1 MVKHHENPP
10 KSLEC
15 KEQPKDL
22 PEKKLKTLKKK
33 ISNGRTYREWTGR
46 LEHATTF

>member
-15 KEQPKDL
+15 KQKPKES
-22 PEKKLKTLKKK
+22 PEKKLKTLKNEFQMEEPVVKW
-33 ISNGRTYREWTGR
+33 SGL
-46 LEHATTF
+46 LEHATIF